1 MNSKSKK
8 DKIIRIRKI
17 IITVMIIILSAILT
31 NSYISYRKESK
42 KMEVKKSVRD
52 YLLAV
57 EAAKVSDNIE
67 FNENETIIDIKVNG
81 GQKLDTIKKYI
92 NIDNLNNIES
102 LTIEDANK
110 IVNNEEDFD
119 INREGQFLK
128 MK

>member
-8 DKIIRIRKI
+8 DKIIRIRKV

-31 NSYISYRKESK
+31 NSYINYRKESK
-42 KMEVKKSVRD
+42 KIEVKKSVRD

-67 FNENETIIDIKVNG
+67 FNEKETIVDIKVNG

-110 IVNNEEDFD
+110 IVNNNEDFD
-119 INREGQFLK
+119 VNREGQFLK

>member
-8 DKIIRIRKI
+8 DKIIRIRKV

-31 NSYISYRKESK
+31 NSYINYRKESK
-42 KMEVKKSVRD
+42 KIEVKKSVRD

-67 FNENETIIDIKVNG
+67 FNEKETIVDIKVNG

-102 LTIEDANK
+102 LTIEDANR

-119 INREGQFLK
+119 VNREGQFLK